1 MKEVHIVQN
10 NWYISYQKGEAPVYG
25 VEQVPP
31 WTLIQNM
38 LLLQKEMRIGSFSIL
53 PRNAANRF

>member
-1 MKEVHIVQN
+1 M
-10 NWYISYQKGEAPVYG
+10 G